1 MSWSWKMTRIA
12 GIDVYVHWTFLLLVA
27 WIAGIHAIQGDSLQ
41 NTLQGIGLVLAVFA
55 CVVAHEFGH
64 ALTARRFGIKT
75 QDITLLPIGGVA
87 RLERMPDDPV
97 QELWVALAGP
107 AVNVVI
113 AGVLFVAVGVLEGF
127 SAMSGS
133 QMTSIGGDFL
143 QQLMFVN
150 VILVAFNLLPA
161 FPMDGGRVLRALLAT
176 RMDHVRATDIA
187 ASVGQGM
194 AIFFG
199 MVGLF
204 VPGFFLL
211 LFVALFVYLGAQQ
224 EGQMVHV
231 QSLLRGVPVRAAMI
245 TQFRALAPD
254 EPLSRVVE
262 DLLAG
267 YQHDFPVLDQG
278 QIVGLVTRA
287 DVLAALAQQGQEAR
301 VGEIMRRDC
310 GAVDD
315 GEMLENA
322 FRRMREGACG
332 TLPVVHDGTVIGM
345 LNLEN
350 VGEWMMIQTAFAN
363 LHGRTDG
370 DKLFAAG

>member
-1 MSWSWKMTRIA
+1 MRGSWKLARIA
-12 GIDVYVHWTFLLLVA
+12 GIDVYIHWTFVLLIA
-27 WIAGIHAIQGDSLQ
+27 WIAGMHALRGESLQ
-41 NTLQGIGLVLAVFA
+41 TTVQGVGLILAIFA

-75 QDITLLPIGGVA
+75 QDITLWPIGGVA

-113 AGVLFVAVGVLEGF
+113 AGVLFVAIGVLKGF
-127 SAMSGS
+127 SAISGS
-133 QMTSIGGDFL
+133 QMTTVGGDFL
-143 QQLMFVN
+143 QQLLGVN
-150 VILVAFNLLPA
+150 VILVVFNLLPA

-176 RMDHVRATDIA
+176 QMDHVRATDIA
-187 ASVGQGM
+187 ATIGQGM

-199 MVGLF
+199 IVALF
-204 VPGFFLL
+204 VPSLFLL
-211 LFVALFVYLGAQQ
+211 LFIALFVYLGAQQ
-224 EGQMVHV
+224 EAQMVHV

-245 TQFRALAPD
+245 TRFRAVAPD

-278 QIVGLVTRA
+278 RIVGLLTRA
-287 DVLAALAQQGQEAR
+287 DLVAALAQQGQEAR

-322 FRRMREGACG
+322 FRRMREGECG
-332 TLPVVHDGTVIGM
+332 TLPVVRDGTLVGM

-363 LHGRTDG
+363 LHGRTEG
-370 DKLFAAG
+370 DKLFAAR

>member
-1 MSWSWKMTRIA
+1 MRWSWKLAQIA
-12 GIDVYVHWTFLLLVA
+12 GIGVYVHWTFLLLIA
-27 WIAGIHAIQGDSLQ
+27 WIGGMHVIRGESVQ
-41 NTLQGIGLVLAVFA
+41 NTLQGVGLILAIFA

-64 ALTARRFGIKT
+64 ALTARRFGIRT

-113 AGVLFVAVGVLEGF
+113 AGGLFVAVGVLEGF

-133 QMTSIGGDFL
+133 QMTTVGGDFL

-150 VILVAFNLLPA
+150 VMLVAFNLLPA

-176 RMDHVRATDIA
+176 QMDHVRATDIA
-187 ASVGQGM
+187 ATIGQGM

-199 MVGLF
+199 AAGLF
-204 VPGFFLL
+204 IPNFLL

-224 EGQMVHV
+224 EAQMVHV
-231 QSLLRGVPVRAAMI
+231 RSLLRGVPVRAAMI

-254 EPLSRVVE
+254 DPLSRVVD

-278 QIVGLVTRA
+278 RIVGLVTRA
-287 DVLAALAQQGQEAR
+287 DLLAALAERGQEAR
-301 VGEIMRRDC
+301 VGGIMRCDC
-310 GAVDD
+310 GPVDD

-322 FRRMREGACG
+322 FRRMREGECG
-332 TLPVVHDGTVIGM
+332 TLPVVHNGTLIGM

-350 VGEWMMIQTAFAN
+350 VGEWMMIQTAFGN
-363 LHGRTDG
+363 LHGRTEG
-370 DKLFAAG
+370 DKLFAAR